1 MAGRKSIAKR
11 EKAIRKAMGGY
22 KAPEKNK
29 SRGDTHSRGK
39 SHSRGTRYA
48 SFYYSSDD
56 YTVTGTFSYSGKGFG
71 FCTPDPEYRGRLAAM
86 GVEDIFIPPRKAMGA
101 MTGDRI
107 TVNVQFRQERGVT
120 KTEGEVTSVEY
131 LCDSIVGTVHVGRG
145 YAYFTPDAKRYGVNV
160 YVPMKDIENSG
171 ARDGYKVEIV
181 PSGEEFFTRT
191 RSITVHGPHDMPYFD
206 TEGRIACVFGDSL
219 TKDANYAAILH
230 SSGIRTEFPESVLRH
245 ADEASKQEI
254 SADGRHD
261 LRDRIIF
268 TIDGAGAK
276 DLDDA
281 VSLEKTES
289 GWILGVHIADVSHY
303 VTQGSATHEEAVLRG
318 TSVYFTDKVVP
329 MLPESLSN
337 GACSLNAGTDKYAL
351 SAEITLDRDGK
362 RTGTRVFKSVIRSAV
377 RGVYDEVNDIFEKG
391 AASEFA
397 EKYAAV
403 LPMLDDMH
411 ALYKILAE
419 NSLNRGVLEL
429 EDTEAVILLDETGH
443 PTDVVRRER
452 GDGEKLIEQFMLQA
466 NMGVAEVLKALALP
480 CLYRTHEKP
489 DKEKMKSF
497 AIFAHNLKLNT
508 RGILAAD
515 GDMSEIGEYE
525 LAQKLTA
532 ILKES
537 EERGISSMVSHMLLR
552 SMMKAKY
559 QAVCMPHFGL
569 GADTYCHFTSPIRR
583 YPDLFVHSVI
593 TAALAKTG
601 LGELNAQSDVP
612 PGCVQNFVNAAASR
626 GESSTE
632 CEIRAQGAEREIEDL
647 YMALYMADKVG
658 GTFHV
663 TVSSV
668 IRSGMFVQCDN
679 LVEGFVPAAFFPNAK
694 INEDFMTLTCGEKVY
709 TLGTQLD
716 VTLTDVDVPTG
727 KITFEPYR
735 GDGVKSE
742 KFVWEN

>member
-1 MAGRKSIAKR
+1 MAGRKSKVKR

-22 KAPEKNK
+22 KAPEHKKPHGN
-29 SRGDTHSRGK
+29 SHGK
-39 SHSRGTRYA
+39 SHAPRY
-48 SFYYSSDD
+48 STFYSSDD
-56 YTVTGTFSYSGKGFG
+56 MVVTGTFSYSGKGFG
-71 FCTPDPEYRGRLAAM
+71 FCIPDPEFREQLAAM
-86 GVEDIFIPPRKAMGA
+86 GVDDIFIPPRSAMGA

-107 TVNVQFRQERGVT
+107 TVETTFRQERGVT
-120 KTEGEVTSVEY
+120 KSEGEVTSVEY
-131 LCDSIVGTVHVGRG
+131 ICDSIVGTLHVQRG

-160 YVPMKDIENSG
+160 YIPMKDVENSG
-171 ARDGYKVEIV
+171 AKDGYKVEIV
-181 PSGEEFFTRT
+181 PSGEQFFTRT
-191 RSITVHGPHDMPYFD
+191 RSITVRGPHDMPYFD
-206 TEGRIACVFGDSL
+206 TEGRISTVFGDSL
-219 TKDANYAAILH
+219 TRDANYAAVLH
-230 SSGIRTEFPESVLRH
+230 SSGIRTEFPESVLLH
-245 ADEASKQEI
+245 ADQASKQPI
-254 SADGRHD
+254 TPDGRHD
-261 LRDRIIF
+261 LRDKTIF

-281 VSLEKTES
+281 ISLCRTGS

-337 GACSLNAGTDKYAL
+337 DACSLNAGTDKYAL
-351 SAEITLDRDGK
+351 SAEITLDENGK
-362 RTGTRVFKSVIRSAV
+362 RLGTRVFKSIIRSSV
-377 RGVYDEVNDIFEKG
+377 RGVYDEVNGIFEKG
-391 AASEFA
+391 ADSEFA
-397 EKYAAV
+397 EKYAPV
-403 LPMLDDMH
+403 MDMLRDMH
-411 ALYKILAE
+411 ELYEILSK

-429 EDTEAVILLDETGH
+429 EDTEAVILLDENGH
-443 PTDVVRRER
+443 PVDVVKRER

-466 NMGVAEVLKALALP
+466 NMGVAEVLKSRNLP

-489 DKEKMKSF
+489 DKDKMKSF

-508 RGILAAD
+508 HGILQAD

-525 LAQKLTA
+525 LAMKLMQ
-532 ILKES
+532 ILEES
-537 EERGISSMVSHMLLR
+537 EERGISSMVSQMLLR

-559 QAVCMPHFGL
+559 QSVCQPHFGL
-569 GADTYCHFTSPIRR
+569 GAETYCHFTSPIRR

-593 TAALAKTG
+593 TAALTKTG
-601 LGELNAQSDVP
+601 LTELNAQSDVTP
-612 PGCVQNFVNAAASR
+612 DCVQNFGNIAAAR

-632 CEIRAQGAEREIEDL
+632 CEIRAQSAEREIEGL

-658 GTFHV
+658 ETFRV

-694 INEDFMTLTCGEKVY
+694 INEDFMTLTCGDRVY

-716 VTLTDVDVPTG
+716 VTLTDVDVSTG

-735 GDGVKSE
+735 EDGVKSE
-742 KFVWEN
+742 RFVWED